1 MDQRTNDQSR
11 FDFERTIKALETQ
24 IASAGAHVTIDA
36 EARRVYARE
45 VRKMAETLR
54 ADAMS
59 GRISWAVAAEKAQQ
73 TRNVVMDLIRSRST
87 PVGQALAVRL
97 KAEGA
102 TLNQILARHTIR
114 LYGKNASWSALSE
127 VQRASVYSSVVA
139 SAGKSN
145 PAVTAAMAKIGYAGR
160 GLIMVS
166 LAISIY
172 NVAGADNRTRA
183 IEREAVVTGAGI
195 GGSIVSGA
203 LAGLACGPGA
213 PVCVTLGAFAGG
225 ALAAFGADFFW

>member
-1 MDQRTNDQSR
+1 MDKRTNDQSR
-11 FDFERTIKALETQ
+11 ADFERTIKALESQ
-24 IASAGAHVTIDA
+24 IASAGAHVMIDA

-54 ADAMS
+54 ADAAN
-59 GRISWAVAAEKAQQ
+59 GRISWAAAAEKAQQ
-73 TRNVVMDLIRSRST
+73 TRNVVMELIRSRST
-87 PVGQALAVRL
+87 PVGRALATRL

-102 TLNQILARHTIR
+102 TLNEILGRHTIR
-114 LYGKNASWSALSE
+114 LYGKNASFPGLSE
-127 VQRASVYSSVVA
+127 AQRASVYSNVIA

-145 PAVTAAMAKIGYAGR
+145 PAVTAAMVRIGYAGR

-172 NVAGADNRTRA
+172 SVATAENRTRT

-213 PVCVTLGAFAGG
+213 PVCVTLGAFVGG
-225 ALAAFGADFFW
+225 ALAAFGAGLFW